1 MEALQN
7 NIKELTGDEAPLI
20 ILSID
25 EVDTLM
31 FKRGSDVKQFGQYVT
46 FMKALSSENLPSVYV
61 TVQSSAGYVFDIAPP
76 ATTIDTVLKTKNTRV
91 RTPFIELDFDVNV
104 LPVRESQLNLQA
116 VCTTEFITRFGRSLL
131 VLILLQILGQ
141 TLTNSV
147 FTGSERLM
155 IMVRR
160 TKLSNLLNKSFLGSF
175 NQPAPN
181 LSPFLTRI

>member
-76 ATTIDTVLKTKNTRV
+76 ATTIDTVLKTKNTSLHGKFLVPCQDTLHRV
-91 RTPFIELDFDVNV
+91 GL
-104 LPVRESQLNLQA
+104 
-116 VCTTEFITRFGRSLL
+116 
-131 VLILLQILGQ
+131 
-141 TLTNSV
+141 
-147 FTGSERLM
+147 
-155 IMVRR
+155 
-160 TKLSNLLNKSFLGSF
+160 
-175 NQPAPN
+175 
-181 LSPFLTRI
+181 